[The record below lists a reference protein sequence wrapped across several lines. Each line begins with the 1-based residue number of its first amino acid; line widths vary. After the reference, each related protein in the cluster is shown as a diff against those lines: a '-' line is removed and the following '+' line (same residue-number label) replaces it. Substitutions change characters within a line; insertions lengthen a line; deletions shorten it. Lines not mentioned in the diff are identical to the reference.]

1 MRAEPGSDWEGHTVF
16 NDGIPYILAEDEPP
30 IRRNLI
36 KKIEKL
42 APDFKLLGEAS
53 NGEQALSLVKE
64 LRPRVLF
71 TDIRMP
77 GMNGLELLEEL
88 RRLYPELLLVV
99 ISGYNEFDY
108 AQHSIR
114 QGVSDYLLK
123 PVDPDLL
130 NSTLGRMRKV
140 LTERDDELDTGI
152 ERIENRAGR
161 DLALSAAEIIR
172 NRIRENLSV
181 QEIADELKVNSTYLS
196 RTFKEQYGQTPS
208 RFIQQQKTDQAKR
221 LLLRHPEM
229 EIKEISAFLGY
240 SDQNYFSR
248 VFKKETGRSP
258 LEYRSANPGESSLRP
273 ELTELP

>member
-1 MRAEPGSDWEGHTVF
+1 MSAET
-16 NDGIPYILAEDEPP
+16 IPYVLAEDEPP

-36 KKIEKL
+36 RKIERL

-53 NGEQALSLVKE
+53 GGEQAINLVKE

-88 RRLYPELLLVV
+88 HRLYPDLLLVV

-123 PVDPDLL
+123 PVDPELL
-130 NSTLGRMRKV
+130 TATLKKLRRT
-140 LTERDDELDTGI
+140 LSERDRDMESGI
-152 ERIENRAGR
+152 ERIENRAGK
-161 DLALSAAEIIR
+161 DLALQTAEIIR
-172 NRIRENLSV
+172 SRIRENLAV
-181 QEIADELKVNSTYLS
+181 QEIADELRVNSTYLS
-196 RTFKEQYGQTPS
+196 RTFKEQYGVTPS

-221 LLLRHPEM
+221 LLIRHPEM
-229 EIKEISAFLGY
+229 EVKEVSAFLGY

-248 VFKKETGRSP
+248 VFKKETGCSP
-258 LEYRSANPGESSLRP
+258 LEYRSVSDREVSKSGTSSG
-273 ELTELP
+273 TD

>member
-1 MRAEPGSDWEGHTVF
+1 VCSEE
-16 NDGIPYILAEDEPP
+16 IPYILAEDEPP

-36 KKIEKL
+36 RKIERL

-53 NGEQALSLVKE
+53 GGEQALELVKE

-88 RRLYPELLLVV
+88 HRLYPELLLVV

-114 QGVSDYLLK
+114 QGVCDYLLK

-130 NSTLGRMRKV
+130 NSTLGKLRHI
-140 LTERDDELDTGI
+140 LAERDGALESGI
-152 ERIENRAGR
+152 EKIENRAGK
-161 DLALSAAEIIR
+161 DLALQTAELIR
-172 NRIRENLSV
+172 SRIRENIAI

-196 RTFKEQYGQTPS
+196 RTFKEQYGVTPS
-208 RFIQQQKTDQAKR
+208 RFIQQEKTDQARR
-221 LLLRHPEM
+221 LLIRYPEM
-229 EIKEISAFLGY
+229 EVKESSAFLGY

-248 VFKKETGRSP
+248 VFKKETGLSP
-258 LEYRSANPGESSLRP
+258 MDYRSASGDSPIPSE
-273 ELTELP
+273 TD